1 VRPTR
6 DGMTP
11 TDPELVARALA
22 GSQDAYRLIVDRHG
36 RSVYNL
42 VARIVRNDGVAEELA
57 QDAFLRA
64 FGALASYDP
73 AFKLSNWLLR
83 IAHNIAIDH
92 LRRVKPGLVSLD
104 DAAGGE
110 SLANVLVDARVQSPL
125 ERTVQRD
132 LREDIEA
139 ALALLRPRFRA
150 LIVMR
155 YLEDMSY
162 DEIAAATGLPL
173 GTVKSHLHRA
183 RAALARLMTES
194 GWGPEAAEA
203 LDAVQPGTGAGS

>member
-1 VRPTR
+1 
-6 DGMTP
+6 MTP
-11 TDPELVARALA
+11 TDQELVARSLA
-22 GSQDAYRLIVDRHG
+22 GSQDAYQQIVDRHG

-57 QDAFLRA
+57 QDAFVRA

-92 LRRVKPGLVSLD
+92 LRRVKPGLVSID

-110 SLANVLVDARVQSPL
+110 SLADVLVDARAPSPL
-125 ERTVQRD
+125 ERAVQRD

-162 DEIAAATGLPL
+162 DEIAAATDLPL

-183 RAALARLMTES
+183 RAALARLMTRS
-194 GWGPEAAEA
+194 GWGPEAAGA
-203 LDAVQPGTGAGS
+203 LDAVQPGTGAAS

>member
-1 VRPTR
+1 
-6 DGMTP
+6 MTP
-11 TDPELVARALA
+11 TDQELVARALA
-22 GSQDAYRLIVDRHG
+22 GSQDAYRLIVNRHG

-57 QDAFLRA
+57 QDAFVRA
-64 FGALASYDP
+64 FGALRSYDP
-73 AFKLSNWLLR
+73 AFKLSNWLFR
-83 IAHNIAIDH
+83 IAHNVAIDH
-92 LRRVKPGLVSLD
+92 LRRVKPGLVSID
-104 DAAGGE
+104 DTAGGE
-110 SLANVLVDARVQSPL
+110 GLADALTDERTQSPL
-125 ERTVQRD
+125 DRAVQRD

-139 ALALLRPRFRA
+139 ALAFLRPGFRA

-183 RAALARLMTES
+183 RAALARLMTQS
-194 GWGPEAAEA
+194 GWGPEAAEG